1 MQAASIPLTLI
12 LALATAAAYA
22 GPYASGPADTPP
34 VEAEPAADAETAAKA
49 EEELKLPPGFKKVK
63 RGKHTLYC
71 KKVTPLGTRFQTD
84 QCFDE
89 PGMRNYI
96 LALQETK
103 GDVDRIRQTCS
114 NLCVCGDPSAC

>member
-1 MQAASIPLTLI
+1 MQAASISLALI
-12 LALATAAAYA
+12 LSLATAAAYA
-22 GPYASGPADTPP
+22 GLYASGPADTPP
-34 VEAEPAADAETAAKA
+34 AEAEPVADAETVAKA
-49 EEELKLPPGFKKVK
+49 EEELRLPPGFKKVT

-89 PGMRNYI
+89 PGMRNTI
-96 LALQETK
+96 LALEQTK
-103 GDVDRIRQTCS
+103 GDVDRIRQTCP